1 MQHIA
6 FMLPQHHL
14 LNSGMIASGQHKN
27 RKQERYLVGKSGTL
41 MCKNR
46 LGMWQSLLDNLWNLK
61 DELPIEEVTKHA
73 FMLLGEDG
81 VIRSAENH
89 FCSECTH
96 DYTRTA
102 DQITGDAPAA
112 LICVD
117 ENHDVPVLTGENAD
131 LAVQDAAQAR
141 LDAENA
147 MDIDQ
152 SPSPFEESPVKL
164 VVLDGVVMGPAHC
177 AYDN

>member
-1 MQHIA
+1 QESIRNVA
-6 FMLPQHHL
+6 K
-14 LNSGMIASGQHKN
+14 SSGQ
-27 RKQERYLVGKSGTL
+27 
-41 MCKNR
+41 
-46 LGMWQSLLDNLWNLK
+46 SLELK

-73 FMLLGEDG
+73 FMLLEEDG

-96 DYTRTA
+96 DYKRTA
-102 DQITGDAPAA
+102 DQITGDDPAA
-112 LICVD
+112 LIGVD

-152 SPSPFEESPVKL
+152 SPSPFEESPV
-164 VVLDGVVMGPAHC
+164 VLDGVVMCPAHC
-177 AYDN
+177 AYDNCTQDLAQVPKAVFVFNMNFYMATYVVCMIVTT

>member
-6 FMLPQHHL
+6 FMLPQHYL

-41 MCKNR
+41 MCKNPSVAKSS
-46 LGMWQSLLDNLWNLK
+46 GQSLELK

-96 DYTRTA
+96 DYKRTA
-102 DQITGDAPAA
+102 DQITGDDPAA
-112 LICVD
+112 LIGVD

-147 MDIDQ
+147 MD
-152 SPSPFEESPVKL
+152 
-164 VVLDGVVMGPAHC
+164 
-177 AYDN
+177 